1 MASRFA
7 SLRGTLKSTT
17 QTLVRDGAKV
27 AEYSGPSIGSGTS
40 GNYGALP
47 RPMPMSYFFTQETNA
62 KWIASVAAVA
72 IVVAGSFVPFWT
84 VPFYRKT
91 SKELK
96 KVDEEFGPTRYGA
109 GKKFFI

>member
-1 MASRFA
+1 
-7 SLRGTLKSTT
+7 
-17 QTLVRDGAKV
+17 
-27 AEYSGPSIGSGTS
+27 
-40 GNYGALP
+40 
-47 RPMPMSYFFTQETNA
+47 MPMSYFFTQETNA

-72 IVVAGSFVPFWT
+72 LVVAGSFVPFWT